1 MLAIILTV
9 TPPSFRKTTKK
20 LSIQG
25 ALCAFV
31 VVVTLMF
38 ICVIAWNSWNTRTA
52 KLREAETSTGNM
64 AKALAQHAED
74 TISGIDNVLVGLVE
88 MREQNVGPDTRLG
101 RLNTYMQD
109 LVADL
114 PVLNSLSIYDDQGK
128 SVVDSW
134 GTDSRKINVN
144 DRAYFIFHRDH
155 VDRGPYIGTPV
166 RSRYTGEWIIT
177 VSRRVE
183 HANGSFAGVA
193 LAAISIQNFRSFYES
208 FEIGELGSIA
218 LLNDGGTMLVRRPFD
233 DALVG
238 TDLKTGPVYQ
248 YYLRNGPVG
257 TTVITSALDN
267 VERIY
272 SYRHLD
278 HYPVFVSVAFSKEEV
293 LAGWREETIRFSLVS
308 TIIVALLWILGLHL
322 VLQIAKRE
330 HAQSELRAAR
340 DDLERINGELAA
352 LALEDGLTELA
363 NRRRFD
369 AALDEEYARAMRN
382 ETPLALIMLDV
393 DFFKKYNDQYGHPQ
407 GDECLKKISKTL
419 KTASARPGDLVARY
433 GGEEFAILLPGADTA
448 GAVAVAERVRMAIQA
463 INIVHAEN
471 VGGAVTISAGAASLI
486 PSRKNNSPADLVL
499 AADQALYEAKKNGR
513 NRVCASDRNTR
524 QA

>member
-1 MLAIILTV
+1 
-9 TPPSFRKTTKK
+9 
-20 LSIQG
+20 
-25 ALCAFV
+25 
-31 VVVTLMF
+31 
-38 ICVIAWNSWNTRTA
+38 
-52 KLREAETSTGNM
+52 M

-74 TISGIDNVLVGLVE
+74 TIGGIDNVLVGLVE
-88 MREQNVGPDTRLG
+88 MWEQNTRESTRLD
-101 RLNTYMQD
+101 RLNTYLQD
-109 LVADL
+109 RVADL
-114 PVLNSLSIYDDQGK
+114 PVLDSLSIYNEQGK
-128 SVVDSW
+128 SVADSW
-134 GTDSRKINVN
+134 GTESKKIDVS
-144 DRAYFIFHRDH
+144 DRAYFIFHREH
-155 VDRGPYIGTPV
+155 VDRGPYIGPPV
-166 RSRYTGEWIIT
+166 HSRYTGEWVIT

-193 LAAISIQNFRSFYES
+193 LAAINIQNFRSFYES
-208 FEIGELGSIA
+208 FDIGELGSIA

-238 TDLKTGPVYQ
+238 TDMKNGPVYQ
-248 YYLRNGPVG
+248 YYVRNGPVG
-257 TTVITSALDN
+257 TTVITSSLDN

-278 HYPVFVSVAFSKEEV
+278 HYPLFVSVAFSNDEV
-293 LAGWREETIRFSLVS
+293 LTDWREETIRFSLVS
-308 TIIVALLWILGLHL
+308 TIVIAILWSLGLHL
-322 VLQIAKRE
+322 IRQIAKRE

-352 LALEDGLTELA
+352 LALEDGLTGLA

-382 ETPLALIMLDV
+382 ETPLSLIMLDV
-393 DFFKKYNDQYGHPQ
+393 DFFKKYNDEYGHPQ

-433 GGEEFAILLPGADTA
+433 GGEEFAILLPGADTP

-471 VGGAVTISAGAASLI
+471 VGGAVTISAGAASFI

-499 AADQALYEAKKNGR
+499 AADQALYEAKESGR
-513 NRVCASDRNTR
+513 NRVCSSDGSKR